1 MSSRNIGDC
10 IPQHSQ
16 EVAHRV
22 AQRIDSTAIA
32 LGLGRELGVFVMALD
47 SGGYRVLGMTASD
60 PDGVRRLVKR
70 LKP

>member
-1 MSSRNIGDC
+1 MAGRNIGSC

-16 EVAHRV
+16 EAASRV

-32 LGLGRELGVFVMALD
+32 LGLGRELGVFVMAL
-47 SGGYRVLGMTASD
+47 
-60 PDGVRRLVKR
+60 VKR